1 MLFFLLV
8 LNTYSTC
15 SQYTIYVQVRKQITK
30 QSENIQHKTDTQAND
45 MNITQT
51 VLSLLF
57 KCFLIAS
64 RVAHQLC
71 CRSLLQMLWSTRW
84 WTPGSPLSHSVP
96 SPPCLSAGWSETH
109 KHQSQTQ
116 KTEFN
121 RTIWNTQTPITNTEN
136 RVQQDDLKH
145 TNSNHKHR
153 KQTNTNHKHRKQ
165 TTGWSETTPITNTE
179 NRVQQDDL
187 KHTNT
192 NHKHRKQSS
201 TGWSETH
208 KHQSQTQK
216 TEFNRMIWNT
226 QTPITNTENRVQ
238 QDDLKHTNTNHKHR
252 KQSSTG
258 WSETHKH
265 QSQTQKTEFNRM
277 IWNTQ
282 TPITNSENRVQQDDL
297 KHTNTN
303 HKHRKQ
309 TNTNHK
315 HRK

>member
-1 MLFFLLV
+1 M
-8 LNTYSTC
+8 
-15 SQYTIYVQVRKQITK
+15 
-30 QSENIQHKTDTQAND
+30 
-45 MNITQT
+45 
-51 VLSLLF
+51 
-57 KCFLIAS
+57 
-64 RVAHQLC
+64 
-71 CRSLLQMLWSTRW
+71 
-84 WTPGSPLSHSVP
+84 
-96 SPPCLSAGWSETH
+96 
-109 KHQSQTQ
+109 
-116 KTEFN
+116 
-121 RTIWNTQTPITNTEN
+121 IWNTQ
-136 RVQQDDLKH
+136 
-145 TNSNHKHR
+145 
-153 KQTNTNHKHRKQ
+153 
-165 TTGWSETTPITNTE
+165 TPITNTE

-216 TEFNRMIWNT
+216 IEFNRMIWNT

-265 QSQTQKTEFNRM
+265 QSQTQKIEFNRM

-282 TPITNSENRVQQDDL
+282 TPITNTENRVQQDDL

-303 HKHRKQ
+303 HKHRVQ
-309 TNTNHK
+309 QNHHAK
-315 HRK
+315 ARIVHTTGFVTPIVEYWLQQEIAWSNNYIMSGSSTIELSHSLHASIKNYSKITLEYTSKMERAHQY